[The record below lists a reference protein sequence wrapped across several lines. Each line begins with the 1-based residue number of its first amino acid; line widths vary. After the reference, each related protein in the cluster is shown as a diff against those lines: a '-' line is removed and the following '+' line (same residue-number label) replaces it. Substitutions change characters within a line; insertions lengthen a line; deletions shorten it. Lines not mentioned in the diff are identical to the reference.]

1 MKLSKTDPN
10 TDMEADMTPMID
22 CVFQLIMFFM
32 LITDMTQKEL
42 EVLVLPPAHAA
53 VEDKPD
59 PAVIRPILNI
69 VADGKM
75 FVKGKLYYD
84 PEADDAFKKLS
95 DYLSDMARKMPMEPV
110 DEDNPTGP
118 KAPGNPLLIRADQAT
133 PFHYIQK
140 VMEICG
146 KKGIQI
152 WKIEL
157 AATDDESAKKMKEMG
172 G

>member
-1 MKLSKTDPN
+1 MKLSKTDAN
-10 TDMEADMTPMID
+10 AEMDSDMTPMID

-42 EVLVLPPAHAA
+42 EELVLPPAHAA
-53 VEDKPD
+53 VEDDPD
-59 PAVIRPILNI
+59 PEVIRPVVNI

-75 FVKGKLYYD
+75 YVMAELYYD
-84 PEADDAFKKLS
+84 PENDDGFKALK
-95 DYLSDMARKMPMEPV
+95 DFLSDMARKMPKEPV
-110 DEDNPTGP
+110 DETKPNGI
-118 KAPGNPLLIRADQAT
+118 KALANPLLIRADQST

-140 VMEICG
+140 VMELCG
-146 KKGIQI
+146 QKGIQI

-157 AATDDESAKKMKEMG
+157 AATDDESAKKAKEMG